1 MYITEVCTKEKN
13 MNLQDLS
20 VLLAAV
26 ELAVKRGTFSILE
39 IGVVGETASKLNAFL
54 AEAKRQQDEAAAA
67 AQAEQA
73 AAEGQ
78 APAEPQPEQPAQ

>member
-54 AEAKRQQDEAAAA
+54 AEAKRQQDESAAA
-67 AQAEQA
+67 AQAE
-73 AAEGQ
+73 
-78 APAEPQPEQPAQ
+78 APAEGDVPAEAQPEQPAQ

>member
-1 MYITEVCTKEKN
+1 

-26 ELAVKRGTFSILE
+26 ELAVKRGTYSILE
-39 IGVVGETASKLNAFL
+39 VGVVGEAATKLNAFL

-67 AQAEQA
+67 QAQAQEGEQP
-73 AAEGQ
+73 
-78 APAEPQPEQPAQ
+78 APAPGPAEQQPEQPAQ

>member
-1 MYITEVCTKEKN
+1 

-26 ELAVKRGTFSILE
+26 ELAVKRGTYSILE
-39 IGVVGETASKLNAFL
+39 VGVVGEAATKLNAFL

-67 AQAEQA
+67 QAQAEAGEQPPA
-73 AAEGQ
+73 PAPAPG
-78 APAEPQPEQPAQ
+78 PAEPQPEQPAQ

>member
-1 MYITEVCTKEKN
+1 

-67 AQAEQA
+67 AAAQAEPAAQAEQA

>member
-1 MYITEVCTKEKN
+1 

-39 IGVVGETASKLNAFL
+39 VGVVGEAATKLNAFL
-54 AEAKRQQDEAAAA
+54 ADAKRQQDEAAA
-67 AQAEQA
+67 QA

-78 APAEPQPEQPAQ
+78 APAEPAPGPAEPQPEQPAQ

>member
-67 AQAEQA
+67 AQAEQS
-73 AAEGQ
+73 AEGE
-78 APAEPQPEQPAQ
+78 APAEAQPEQPAQ